1 MVALSSFAAGEI
13 MRTIGARDPES
24 GGILLGPIGRP
35 EVTDFYFDPKGTC
48 TGATYTP
55 HHQSLRRMMRE
66 EWMPAGIDLKG
77 FVHSHPRG
85 ARSLSPGDLSYIG
98 RLLRANPDMDRFVAP
113 VVFPHEFRMQVFVV
127 LAEAPRT
134 PLTARLHL
142 IEIQGN

>member
-1 MVALSSFAAGEI
+1 
-13 MRTIGARDPES
+13 MRIIGARAPES

-35 EVTDFYFDPKGTC
+35 EVTEFFFDAMGTC

-55 HHQSLRRMMRE
+55 HHISLQRMMRE

-77 FVHSHPRG
+77 FVHSHPRN
-85 ARSLSPGDLSYIG
+85 AKFLSPGDLSYIA
-98 RLLRANPDMDRFVAP
+98 RLLRANPDMDRFIAP
-113 VVFPHEFRMQVFVV
+113 VVFPHEFRMHVFVV

-142 IEIQGN
+142 LEQPGN